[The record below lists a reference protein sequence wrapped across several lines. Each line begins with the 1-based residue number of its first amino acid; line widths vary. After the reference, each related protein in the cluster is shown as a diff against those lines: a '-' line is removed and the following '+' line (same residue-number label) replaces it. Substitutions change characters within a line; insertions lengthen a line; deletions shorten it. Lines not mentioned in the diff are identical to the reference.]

1 MSSAPS
7 LPNNADLFN
16 SPWHEQWSDQWRVY
30 GEQARRRSRNCAAL
44 GMFGLFSAM
53 LALCAFQPQK
63 SISLPAMERRV
74 VMVMEQLPPPV
85 PKAKEPELKKIVAE
99 DSDFLIP
106 EEPKLEPK
114 PEPVVEKP
122 KPVPPPPPVKE
133 KPKPKPKPKP
143 KAKPAPKPEPVKK
156 AVEEVKGVE
165 NAAPTAVPAAV
176 GNARAEASRESAV
189 LAAILQ
195 TLEKHKRYP
204 RAGRRSGAEGTCG
217 LMVRIGPDGKV
228 VAAEVQEKSGKSV
241 LDAAASRLGEKLVG
255 LYVGSA
261 GALNVLVPVHYRLTD
276 R

>member
-1 MSSAPS
+1 MLSVHSQRSTPDIFSA
-7 LPNNADLFN
+7 
-16 SPWHEQWSDQWRVY
+16 EWRIY
-30 GEQARRRSRNCAAL
+30 GEQARKRSRNFALMGML
-44 GMFGLFSAM
+44 GMCGAFAVLSAFY
-53 LALCAFQPQK
+53 AFQPQK
-63 SISLPAMERRV
+63 SISLPSMERRV

-114 PEPVVEKP
+114 PEPEVEKP

-133 KPKPKPKPKP
+133 KPKLKPKPKP
-143 KAKPAPKPEPVKK
+143 KAKPEPRPEPVKK
-156 AVEEVKGVE
+156 AVEGVKGVE
-165 NAAPTAVPAAV
+165 NASPTAVPAAV
-176 GNARAEASRESAV
+176 GNARAEANRESAV

-204 RAGRRSGAEGTCG
+204 RAGRRSGAEGSCG
-217 LMVRIGPDGKV
+217 LMVRIGADGKV
-228 VAAEVQEKSGKSV
+228 ISAEVQEKSGKSV
-241 LDAAASRLGEKLVG
+241 LDAAASRLGEKLIG

-261 GALNVLVPVHYRLTD
+261 GEINVLVPVHYRLTD